1 MSTQQT
7 TEREVQ
13 SRATSLV
20 GWGLLAGGVIFFVG
34 GSMHPKE
41 DPPGVSVKEHLH
53 AMYVDPLWYPAHAL
67 LLLGMALIAVALI
80 ELVRGRVLAAV
91 PRAQTVGTLAAVATV
106 PATLETLLHLLAA
119 ADANRIAHH
128 DATPLTDILGVVETI
143 AGPVFGFSIAALAV
157 VGAFTR
163 TLGNRV
169 TAVLGVVG
177 GVAYGIATATILFT
191 DKTDFLFPVSAG
203 IGLWAVAAGI
213 GLLIRS
219 RPTQPTH
226 REDVNSRPQPAS

>member
-1 MSTQQT
+1 MTQQMT
-7 TEREVQ
+7 AHDVR
-13 SRATSLV
+13 SRPTSLV

-41 DPPGVSVKEHLH
+41 DPPGVTVKEHLH
-53 AMYVDPLWYPAHAL
+53 SMYVDPLWYPAHAL
-67 LLLGMALIAVALI
+67 LLLGTVLIAAALVAL
-80 ELVRGRVLAAV
+80 VRARLLAAV
-91 PRAQTVGTLAAVATV
+91 PRAQTVGTVAAVAAV
-106 PATLETLLHLLAA
+106 LGTLETLLHLLAA
-119 ADANRIAHH
+119 VDADRIAHH
-128 DATPLTDILGVVETI
+128 DATPLTDILSVVETV

-157 VGAFTR
+157 VGGFTR

-203 IGLWAVAAGI
+203 IGLWTMAAGI
-213 GLLIRS
+213 GLLLRS
-219 RPTQPTH
+219 RSTRPG
-226 REDVNSRPQPAS
+226 SRPA